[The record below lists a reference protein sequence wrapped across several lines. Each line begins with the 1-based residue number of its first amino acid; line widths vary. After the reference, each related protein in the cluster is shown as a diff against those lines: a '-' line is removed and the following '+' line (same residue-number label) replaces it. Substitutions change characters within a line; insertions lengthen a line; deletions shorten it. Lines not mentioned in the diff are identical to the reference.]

1 MRVFETTVQE
11 LKDGVLREV
20 AALAWEDNKMQTG
33 VLDIPEKII
42 PGPEAKMRCCIY
54 KERAV
59 VSSRVKMALGGDRAN
74 PAMVEVMNV
83 ACD

>member
-42 PGPEAKMRCCIY
+42 PGPEAKMR
-54 KERAV
+54 
-59 VSSRVKMALGGDRAN
+59 
-74 PAMVEVMNV
+74 
-83 ACD
+83 